1 MSRRNRIALLAAL
14 VLLVVVAGTVFATRQ
29 PPTADAPAQVT
40 QDEDEAPPSA
50 EDIAHAKSRLE
61 AKGIPFEEA
70 ALNDLAARYGI
81 GGAVRVLAWAAA
93 DADDEWTVATITEK
107 RDTGGTEGT
116 VMGWGRIAKDLGM
129 HPGIGSIMGNGG
141 GNGRANA
148 PGQQDR
154 GTDEGD
160 ASGG

>member
-14 VLLVVVAGTVFATRQ
+14 VLLVGVAGTVFATRQ
-29 PPTADAPAQVT
+29 PQTAEEPAQVT
-40 QDEDEAPPSA
+40 QDEDEAPPTA
-50 EDIAHAKSRLE
+50 EDIAHAKARLE
-61 AKGIPFEEA
+61 AKEVPFAEA
-70 ALNDLAARYGI
+70 ALNDLAVRYGI
-81 GGAVRVLAWAAA
+81 GGAVRVLAWA
-93 DADDEWTVATITEK
+93 DGDEALMDRITGM

-116 VMGWGRIAKDLGM
+116 GMGWGQIAKELGGV

-148 PGQQDR
+148 PGQLKDR

>member
-29 PPTADAPAQVT
+29 PPTAEEPAQVT
-40 QDEDEAPPSA
+40 QDEDEAPPTA
-50 EDIAHAKSRLE
+50 EDIAHAKARLE
-61 AKGIPFEEA
+61 AKGIPFRDA
-70 ALNDLAARYGI
+70 TLNDLAARYGI
-81 GGAVRVLAWAAA
+81 GGAVRVLVWAGGN
-93 DADDEWTVATITEK
+93 EELMGQITEM

-116 VMGWGRIAKDLGM
+116 GMGWGRIAKDLDLGM